1 MLLGPEL
8 DWSRLDHVQ
17 LVEDLRNAYI
27 CSVLSVASE
36 CFTLLHRAS
45 ADYQWSVQCAEIAR
59 VLAATGVCRCGLLT
73 L

>member
-1 MLLGPEL
+1 M
-8 DWSRLDHVQ
+8 Q

-36 CFTLLHRAS
+36 CFTLLRQAS
-45 ADYQWSVQCAEIAR
+45 ADYQWSVQSAEVVR

>member
-1 MLLGPEL
+1 M
-8 DWSRLDHVQ
+8 Q

-36 CFTLLHRAS
+36 CFTLLRQAS
-45 ADYQWSVQCAEIAR
+45 TDYQWSVQSAEVAR